1 MNMKIWKSGVIA
13 AALLL
18 GAHSANAFWGLDKT
32 ERSPAAAQAP
42 VQVSLPD
49 FSQLAA
55 QTEQWVVN
63 ISTTKYIKAIPP
75 QFQGVPPEILKF
87 FFGIDPRQLDRPSQ
101 KEEIHS
107 LGSGF
112 IIRSNGYILTN
123 NHVVEGADDIIV
135 RMSDRREFKAKL
147 VGRDKATDV
156 ALLKIDAD
164 NLPAAKIG
172 SSQKLKVGQ
181 WVIAIGEPFGLDYT
195 VTHGIVS
202 AKGRSLPDESYVPFI
217 QTDVPINP
225 GNSGGPLINMR
236 GEVVGIN
243 SQIFSKSG
251 GYMGLSFAIPI
262 DIAMNVA
269 NQLMTKGK
277 VERGFLGVTIQE
289 VSSDLAESFG
299 MSRPYGALVAEVGK
313 GTPAEKAG
321 IRPGDI
327 IVEYNGQPINK
338 SSDLPPLVG
347 ITPPRHKVKIVL
359 LRNGQRKTVTA
370 VITAKKGG
378 KKVTSSQADK
388 ASVGHFGAA
397 VRDLTPDELAE
408 LRQAAPGIPGGVL
421 VEEVYDG
428 AAAKSG
434 LRPGDI
440 IVSINFYPVRNVAE
454 LKKLLRTL
462 HKGRKYP
469 MRVLRRGGSI
479 FLPLVLE

>member
-1 MNMKIWKSGVIA
+1 MKRWTSGLLA
-13 AALLL
+13 AALILS
-18 GAHSANAFWGLDKT
+18 SASAGAFWGVDK
-32 ERSPAAAQAP
+32 SKSVQQP
-42 VQVSLPD
+42 VQVALPD
-49 FSQLAA
+49 FSQLAE
-55 QTEQWVVN
+55 QTGKWVVN

-135 RMSDRREFKAKL
+135 RMSDRREFKAEVL
-147 VGRDKATDV
+147 GRDKATDV
-156 ALLKIDAD
+156 ALLKIDAE

-172 SSQKLKVGQ
+172 SSRKLKVGQ

-202 AKGRSLPDESYVPFI
+202 AKGRSLPNESYVPFI

-225 GNSGGPLINMR
+225 GNSGGPLINMN

-243 SQIFSKSG
+243 SQIFSKTG

-262 DIAMNVA
+262 EIAMNVA

-327 IVEYNGQPINK
+327 IIEYNGQPINK

-347 ITPPRHKVKIVL
+347 ITTPGERVKIVL
-359 LRNGQRKTVTA
+359 LRNGKRMTVSATVTA
-370 VITAKKGG
+370 KNEGKATASTG
-378 KKVTSSQADK
+378 KAK
-388 ASVGHFGAA
+388 ANAGHFGAA
-397 VRDLTPDELAE
+397 VRDLTPEELAE
-408 LRQAAPGIPGGVL
+408 LRKEAPGIPGGVL
-421 VEEVYDG
+421 VEEVFDG

-440 IVSINFYPVRNVAE
+440 IVSINFHPVHNVAE
-454 LKKLLRTL
+454 LKKVLRKL

>member
-1 MNMKIWKSGVIA
+1 MKTWKSGLLA

-18 GAHSANAFWGLDKT
+18 GAHSASAFWGLSKSESST
-32 ERSPAAAQAP
+32 AASQRP
-42 VQVSLPD
+42 VQVALPD
-49 FSQLAA
+49 FSRLAA
-55 QTEQWVVN
+55 QTEKWVVN
-63 ISTTKYIKAIPP
+63 ISTTKYVKRIPP
-75 QFQGVPPEILKF
+75 QLQGVPPEILRF
-87 FFGIDPRQLDRPSQ
+87 FFGIDPRQLNRRSQ

-112 IIRSNGYILTN
+112 IIRSDGYILTN
-123 NHVVEGADDIIV
+123 NHVVDGADDIIV

-156 ALLKIDAD
+156 ALLKIDAEG
-164 NLPAAKIG
+164 LPAARIG
-172 SSQKLKVGQ
+172 SSRNLKVGQ

-225 GNSGGPLINMR
+225 GNSGGPLINMK

-262 DIAMNVA
+262 EIAMNIA

-327 IVEYNGQPINK
+327 IIEYNGQPINK
-338 SSDLPPLVG
+338 STDLPPLVG
-347 ITPPRHKVKIVL
+347 ITAPGEKVKIVL
-359 LRNGQRKTVTA
+359 LRNGKRKTVTA
-370 VITAKKGG
+370 VITAKKEDRQGAATT
-378 KKVTSSQADK
+378 KSK
-388 ASVGHFGAA
+388 ASAGHFGAA
-397 VRDLTPDELAE
+397 VRDLTPEELAE
-408 LRQAAPGIPGGVL
+408 LREEAGISGGVV

-428 AAAKSG
+428 PAARSG

-440 IVSINFYPVRNVAE
+440 IVSINFHPVRNVAE
-454 LKKLLRTL
+454 LKKLLRKL

-479 FLPLVLE
+479 FLALVME